1 MYYLSSARNVNIHK
15 NYSILFVHSEYI
27 KTNKKRWMEI
37 YPRDIST
44 SPDFSLKPS
53 SFSGIHLLLS
63 WFPMPRLS
71 SSRWKGI
78 SPARTMTTIITATTT
93 DKSWKKTK
101 NFFPKRKN
109 ENEERRRRKKGEK
122 KMRKIMR
129 KSHSKINKWYTVNLC
144 VYDELLQGMSFM
156 EGKIKSKLKKF
167 NVLKW
172 SFQR

>member
-93 DKSWKKTK
+93 DKSWKKRKT
-101 NFFPKRKN
+101 FFPKEKMKMKNGEEEKKRRK
-109 ENEERRRRKKGEK
+109 ENEENYEKISFENKQMIHSEFVCIWWIITRHELYGRENKK
-122 KMRKIMR
+122 
-129 KSHSKINKWYTVNLC
+129 
-144 VYDELLQGMSFM
+144 
-156 EGKIKSKLKKF
+156 
-167 NVLKW
+167 
-172 SFQR
+172 